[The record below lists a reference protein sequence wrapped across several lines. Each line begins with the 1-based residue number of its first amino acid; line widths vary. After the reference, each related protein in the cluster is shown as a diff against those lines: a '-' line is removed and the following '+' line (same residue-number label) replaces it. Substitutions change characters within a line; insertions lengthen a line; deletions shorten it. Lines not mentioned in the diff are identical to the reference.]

1 MNLLN
6 IIFFAT
12 MYPIVL
18 VMYVVLRNLS
28 GKEDGL
34 LFGASM
40 KKEWRSES
48 EFIEIEKWYKKSLN
62 RFFLI
67 IVIIPAVCIP
77 IYIY

>member
-1 MNLLN
+1 MSGDKRTLRVKENWRLGMNILN

-48 EFIEIEKWYKKSLN
+48 EFVEIEQWYK
-62 RFFLI
+62 
-67 IVIIPAVCIP
+67 
-77 IYIY
+77 